1 MVLSTPALGGAWA
14 EIWDRYPVQADL
26 IQITNGLPTRGDEHK
41 YLWLRQILSH
51 IESPLFHAELV
62 KKDSHLPGGR
72 RPYRKGWHQGIDLYP
87 LQGWK
92 NLEIHSAAEGLVI
105 RSDLDYI
112 ELTVLERQKLLQGQ
126 PVEGPTVPEDLD
138 VLHGRQVWLLHK
150 GGVVTR
156 YSHLSAVCPRIFR
169 GQWLE
174 RGEIIGL
181 MGNSGTDSAAKGGK
195 AGVHLHF
202 EIHTNQGPFWE
213 GLNKNQAEKIIGEI
227 LKRQ

>member
-1 MVLSTPALGGAWA
+1 MFLSTPVLGGAWA
-14 EIWDRYPVQADL
+14 EIWDRNPVQADL

-41 YLWLRQILSH
+41 YLWLSQFLSH
-51 IESPLFHAELV
+51 IESPLFHTSLV

-87 LQGWK
+87 LLGQEY
-92 NLEIHSAAEGLVI
+92 LEIHSAAEGLVI
-105 RSDLDYI
+105 RSDFDYV
-112 ELTVLERQKLLQGQ
+112 ELTVLQRKQMLLRQ
-126 PVEGPTVPEDLD
+126 PAEGPTVPADLD

-181 MGNSGTDSAAKGGK
+181 MGNSGTASASKGEK

-213 GLNKNQAEKIIGEI
+213 GLSKNQAKDIISEI